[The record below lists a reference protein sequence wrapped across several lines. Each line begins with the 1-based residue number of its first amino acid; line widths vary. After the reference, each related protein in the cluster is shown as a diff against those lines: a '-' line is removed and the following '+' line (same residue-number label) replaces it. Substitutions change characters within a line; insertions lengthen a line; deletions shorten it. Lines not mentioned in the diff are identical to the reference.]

1 LSLLAQRSSELG
13 IKSRSFNAG
22 VSKEEIMT
30 ITSTNTVL
38 ITGATGNTGSVLL
51 RLLEQRG
58 VTVRATVRHRRDVV
72 RLGNTSASLVIAD
85 FDDADS
91 IAAALEGVDSAYLVT
106 PSSSD
111 AEAQQ
116 IRFAELAAAA
126 NVKHLVKLSQL
137 AADEASPVR
146 FLRYHAVVERR
157 IRELGIDYTF
167 LRPNL
172 YFQGFLAFQALIAN
186 DGRFFAPIGDAR
198 VSAVD
203 VRDIALVAAAALTQ
217 PGHIGKTYTITG
229 PAAVTHAEIAH
240 AIAEA
245 IGRQVTFVDVP
256 PEVFSDALIRF
267 GVPPW
272 QVDGLVEDYAHYA
285 RGEASEVHPT
295 VREITGTEPRDVMT
309 FARDYAGA
317 FNP

>member
-1 LSLLAQRSSELG
+1 
-13 IKSRSFNAG
+13 
-22 VSKEEIMT
+22 M
-30 ITSTNTVL
+30 
-38 ITGATGNTGSVLL
+38 
-51 RLLEQRG
+51 
-58 VTVRATVRHRRDVV
+58 VRHERDVA
-72 RLGNTSASLVIAD
+72 RLGNTSASIVIGD
-85 FDDADS
+85 FDDASS
-91 IAAALEGVDSAYLVT
+91 IAAALDGVDRAYLVT
-106 PSSSD
+106 PSSIN

-137 AADEASPVR
+137 AANEASPVR
-146 FLRYHAVVERR
+146 FLRYHATVERR
-157 IRELGIDYTF
+157 IRELGIGYTF

-172 YFQGFLAFQALIAN
+172 YFQGFFAFHATIAN
-186 DGRFFAPIGDAR
+186 EGRFFAPIGDGR

-203 VRDIALVAAAALTQ
+203 VRDIALVATVALTQ

-229 PAAVTHAEIAH
+229 PAAVTHGEIAH

-245 IGRQVTFVDVP
+245 IGREVTFVDVS
-256 PEVFSDALIRF
+256 PEDFSGALRKL

-295 VREITGTEPRDVMT
+295 VREIAGTEPRDVVA
-309 FARDYAGA
+309 FARDYASA
-317 FNP
+317 FIS